1 MKDNKIQNISPKD
14 LFGGFQYTLFNYD
27 VTGDM
32 NGVAVWH
39 DLKKMKNLRS
49 LALSKSNT
57 QHLSPDDF
65 IEFGVELE
73 NLKIF
78 RAGLRSVKNHA
89 FMHVRGL
96 KRLDLSE
103 NSIEGI
109 EKDAFEEVCSIHCFL
124 METFL
129 TKQFIS
135 NFRLATL

>member
-1 MKDNKIQNISPKD
+1 
-14 LFGGFQYTLFNYD
+14 
-27 VTGDM
+27 M